1 VIEQNTVALFIHF
14 TVEMSLNVGSQIAT
28 ANHFIGLATAD
39 QREEISQGIKD
50 EDARRAFWVKFMLP
64 KMTEAFLD
72 EVIAKPEKYMYFTLD
87 GFDPENCPPQH
98 IVAFQ
103 SFAHLCVPLRSVAS
117 RFVPYQFRF
126 ILGKESR
133 AVLSTSLQTDTQ
145 LRKEVFDK
153 AGWNFWIT
161 ETGFCIA
168 PHSLVEELDDL
179 ASLRSAWMQTR
190 DVYELPERVIVD
202 PEVDPLL
209 AHLPP
214 LPPALERLAA
224 SLAPRAP

>member
-1 VIEQNTVALFIHF
+1 
-14 TVEMSLNVGSQIAT
+14 MSFNVGSDIAT
-28 ANHFIGLATAD
+28 ANHFIGLAVGV
-39 QREEISQGIKD
+39 QREEISQGVKD

-72 EVIAKPEKYMYFTLD
+72 EVIASPEKLMHFSLE
-87 GFDPENCPPQH
+87 GFDDENAPPSN
-98 IVAFQ
+98 IVLFQ

-126 ILGKESR
+126 ILNKNSR
-133 AVLSTSLQTDTQ
+133 CVLSSSLQTDTM
-145 LRKEVFDK
+145 LRKDVFDK
-153 AGWNFWIT
+153 AGWTFWIT

-168 PHSLVEELDDL
+168 PRSLVEELDDL
-179 ASLRSAWMQTR
+179 AALRSAWMQTR
-190 DVYELPERVIVD
+190 DAYELPERIIVD

-214 LPPALERLAA
+214 VPPALKRLAA
-224 SLAPRAP
+224 SLAPRGP